1 MTDPE
6 QASLEQPTLELTDP
20 AESKAIAP
28 RRLWH
33 LVTNQLNLMY
43 LLSAGLVTGPKG
55 FGSKYYADPLSAA
68 PGWIPLFDDAIPAGA
83 LAQATSEVGH
93 LKPVIASVDLSN
105 LRGPIQAV
113 DLKSELRL
121 LQWPEDARGDER
133 LLWIPAPL
141 PISWLQAILFPSKDA
156 RALVREQ
163 ATDYANVP
171 LDAYK
176 QQVKARLFSA
186 KSTLPWPIDGL
197 SPPARDQPLQHVSA
211 VGAVQGLL
219 FGLGNRGD
227 ALIAAARCLTRLT
240 QTSIQTPPGTPTEN
254 AVEPVD
260 NPLLRGVLAWVD
272 GESDLANADVQGR
285 ILARLLAAIVDA
297 KTPVDGAS
305 AKEWCPPDTQQVVLD
320 VLEAERQALAE
331 PKWQEALTRL
341 IADLKGAVGLG
352 DATVSEL
359 LQRHSKPFSRGLI
372 LFFLRQRCDELLAME
387 QPLLTDQD
395 RVVAAALFGARDG
408 WMGLPPELQAMPGL
422 TAAITHRMAM
432 LAHRPQATGLDLG
445 PAPPRVQPLRELLT
459 TDGERWSKRQHD
471 GALALARG
479 MGWREAL
486 HTRIS
491 LGKGDYRLQVD
502 GRGAH
507 LLLDGDV
514 KAVTIDVDA
523 SRLFELLA
531 LSAIPAALDAK
542 VRATLGAQER
552 ERQS

>member
-6 QASLEQPTLELTDP
+6 QASPVHPTLELTDP
-20 AESKAIAP
+20 AAATAITP

-55 FGSKYYADPLSAA
+55 FGGKYYADPLSVA
-68 PGWIPLFDDAIPAGA
+68 PGWIPLFDDAIPAAA
-83 LAQATSEVGH
+83 LEQAASEARH
-93 LKPVIASVDLSN
+93 LEPIIASLDLSA
-105 LRGPIQAV
+105 LGGPIQAL
-113 DLKSELRL
+113 DSQSELRS

-141 PISWLQAILFPSKDA
+141 PVSWLQAILFPSKEA

-163 ATDYANVP
+163 AADYANVP

-176 QQVKARLFSA
+176 QQIKARLFSA
-186 KSTLPWPIDGL
+186 KSTLVWPVAGL
-197 SPPARDQPLQHVSA
+197 SLPDRDRPLQHVSA

-219 FGLGNRGD
+219 VGQGNRGD
-227 ALIAAARCLTRLT
+227 ALIAAARCLTDLPE
-240 QTSIQTPPGTPTEN
+240 TPVERD
-254 AVEPVD
+254 AEPVA
-260 NPLLRGVLAWVD
+260 NPLLRGMLAWVEGD
-272 GESDLANADVQGR
+272 SERANADVQGR

-305 AKEWCPPDTQQVVLD
+305 AEEWCPPDTQQVVLD

-395 RVVAAALFGARDG
+395 RVVAAALFGARGG
-408 WMGLPPELQAMPGL
+408 WMELPPALRALPGL
-422 TAAITHRMAM
+422 TSAITHQMAM
-432 LAHRPQATGLDLG
+432 LAHREQSTGLDLG
-445 PAPPRVQPLRELLT
+445 SAPPRVQPLRELLAR
-459 TDGERWSKRQHD
+459 DGERWSKRQHD

-486 HTRIS
+486 NTRIS

-514 KAVTIDVDA
+514 KAVTTDVDA
-523 SRLFELLA
+523 KQLFALLA
-531 LSAIPAALDAK
+531 LSAIPTALDTK
-542 VRATLGAQER
+542 VRATLGAHAQER
-552 ERQS
+552 ARQS